1 MLRTHRGYGLAL
13 IHSSGRRL
21 GELLLLF
28 HLLLPRDAKDFLL
41 ERLAFP
47 RRHGRLVP
55 RGEAIPLSELIEPL
69 LLVVGH
75 HSLSMVGSSN
85 PNLRHV
91 AVADLQT
98 PKAELL
104 FDGEEVVDRLLS
116 AAIHAQNDASVL
128 HQHAEVGPFVPGRR
142 AAVENGFAG
151 LRVENTRSDERREV
165 LH

>member
-1 MLRTHRGYGLAL
+1 
-13 IHSSGRRL
+13 
-21 GELLLLF
+21 
-28 HLLLPRDAKDFLL
+28 
-41 ERLAFP
+41 
-47 RRHGRLVP
+47 
-55 RGEAIPLSELIEPL
+55 
-69 LLVVGH
+69 
-75 HSLSMVGSSN
+75 MVGSSN
-85 PNLRHV
+85 PNLRHI

-151 LRVENTRSDERREV
+151 LRVENARSDERREV